1 MGTYLTRDAILGAA
15 DLPTEE
21 CDCPEWGGTVVVRG
35 LTGAQRDEWEAST
48 TIVRGK
54 TAVRDTANA
63 RAKLVALCAVDH
75 ETGEPLF
82 TRQDVDAL
90 GKKSGAALGRVFAVA
105 ARLSG
110 LTDEELEELEGNSS
124 APPGSDSSSASA
136 ES

>member
-1 MGTYLTRDAILGAA
+1 MGTYLTREAILAA
-15 DLPTEE
+15 KDLPTEE
-21 CDCPEWGGTVVVRG
+21 VDCPEWGGVVVVRG

-48 TIVRGK
+48 TIVRGN

-82 TRQDVDAL
+82 TRHDVDAL
-90 GKKSGAALGRVFAVA
+90 GRKSGAALGRVFALA

-110 LTDEELEELEGNSS
+110 LGEDEVKELEGKSS
-124 APPGSDSSSASA
+124 PPPGDGSPSS
-136 ES
+136 